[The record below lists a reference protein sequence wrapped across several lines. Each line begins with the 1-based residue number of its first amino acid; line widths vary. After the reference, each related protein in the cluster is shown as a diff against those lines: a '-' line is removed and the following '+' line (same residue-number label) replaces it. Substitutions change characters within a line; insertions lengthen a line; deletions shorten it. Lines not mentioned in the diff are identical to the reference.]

1 MNRFSDSFHLRKW
14 SFDFDWVIVLKYF
27 LIKIRNT
34 ILSSRMNRTLW
45 GVLHEQ
51 CVHTHLQ
58 IYQVSR
64 LSLTGVK
71 RILLLINTCMYIIA
85 NRGLR
90 AHLPKISHRLAHRLI
105 TWLTVSPR
113 GSPSLFLNKWGTDS
127 GSRLT
132 TLLISSPNLLTMVL
146 HPTYRFTA
154 WLTCSPNLLT
164 RFLHLTQRLSTPLSY
179 RPSTWLSGSLSG

>member
-1 MNRFSDSFHLRKW
+1 
-14 SFDFDWVIVLKYF
+14 
-27 LIKIRNT
+27 
-34 ILSSRMNRTLW
+34 
-45 GVLHEQ
+45 
-51 CVHTHLQ
+51 
-58 IYQVSR
+58 
-64 LSLTGVK
+64 
-71 RILLLINTCMYIIA
+71 MYRYVYYC

-127 GSRLT
+127 TSGSRLT
-132 TLLISSPNLLTMVL
+132 TWLISSPNLLTMVL

-164 RFLHLTQRLSTPLSY
+164 RFLHLTQRLSLCLTVHPRGSPALFLGNTVTSSSGFNTGSPSSSRLTSWLNVSPPGSNSSVLPLVHGF
-179 RPSTWLSGSLSG
+179 ST